1 MEFILQIISV
11 LSILGGYF
19 ILYQI
24 NVRIM
29 AAITLIVSPMWY
41 LISERQDRL
50 LAVLEFL
57 IEKVGN

>member
-1 MEFILQIISV
+1 MEFILQIIAV

-24 NVRIM
+24 NIRIL
-29 AAITLIVSPMWY
+29 AAITLIITPIWY
-41 LISERQDRL
+41 LIYERQDRL
-50 LAVLEFL
+50 IAVLEFL